1 MGRSQGLALSRS
13 QGAASCQQIPLSAE
27 THLLHMS
34 ILPLNPSKGF
44 PESTSVSAGHTSLMS
59 WSYVF
64 SRHWSRY
71 PVVLSRHAFDPNVC
85 LKLYRELVA
94 QLSDASWCVRKER
107 INVAIR
113 SFLDPISHLWSVNEL
128 HFLALYINHS
138 LCKEALAS
146 RFGSSPH
153 SRASATNLIKSP
165 WRSVSS
171 A

>member
-1 MGRSQGLALSRS
+1 MGRSQGLMLSKS

-27 THLLHMS
+27 IHLLHMS

-44 PESTSVSAGHTSLMS
+44 PESTSVSTGRASLMS

-85 LKLYRELVA
+85 LKLYRELFT
-94 QLSDASWCVRKER
+94 QLSDASRPVWKGW

-128 HFLALYINHS
+128 PFLTLYIN
-138 LCKEALAS
+138 LQFM
-146 RFGSSPH
+146 RRGSS
-153 SRASATNLIKSP
+153 IVV
-165 WRSVSS
+165 WQ
-171 A
+171 